1 MEIKT
6 CFIIGES
13 TNLIYNQLSNFFI
26 CKKSYNLEKAVKQIS
41 LSMKNINTKINIIF
55 APACS
60 SFDQFSNFEE
70 RGIKFKKL
78 VKSKLKK
85 YV

>member
-1 MEIKT
+1 M
-6 CFIIGES
+6 
-13 TNLIYNQLSNFFI
+13 
-26 CKKSYNLEKAVKQIS
+26 KQIS